1 MTLRLFAAIPIPEDI
16 AERLLSLEAEVP
28 GASWREAEQYHLT
41 LRFFGE
47 IDEARAR
54 DLDHELGLIVEAPF
68 EIRLAGAG
76 SFGGREPSALWAG
89 VVGPGEVGAG
99 AAGAGVVGTGAEASP
114 QLARLN
120 AACERAARRAGLEPE
135 PRKFKPHVTLA
146 YCHGTSDRDAADFQ
160 AFAAS
165 FRTEPFWVT
174 HFCMYSSRVTRSG
187 SRYVEEAVYPL
198 TAKPAG

>member
-28 GASWREAEQYHLT
+28 GASWRDAEQYHLT

-47 IDEARAR
+47 IDEAMAR
-54 DLDHELGLIVEAPF
+54 DLDHELGQIVEAPF
-68 EIRLAGAG
+68 EIALAGAG

-89 VVGPGEVGAG
+89 VDAP
-99 AAGAGVVGTGAEASP
+99 P
-114 QLARLN
+114 QLARLS

-135 PRKFKPHVTLA
+135 ARKFKPHVTLA

-160 AFAAS
+160 EFAAS

-174 HFCMYSSRVTRSG
+174 HFCMYSSRATRSG

-198 TAKPAG
+198 NGKPASG